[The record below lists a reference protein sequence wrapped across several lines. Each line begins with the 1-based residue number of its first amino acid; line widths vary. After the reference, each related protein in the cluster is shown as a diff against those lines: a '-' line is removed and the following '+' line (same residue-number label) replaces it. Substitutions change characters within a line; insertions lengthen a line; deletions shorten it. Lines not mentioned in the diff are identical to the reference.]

1 MVSNNEPN
9 EDEVLLAFS
18 VEPTHDLATLER
30 YLRRY
35 PQFAGGLIDCSIE
48 LEHSPDAVEISK
60 TVTPASTA
68 AWDRFQVAMGIEIS
82 PTMNPFARLSSEAF
96 KAVAAELHMNVLLL
110 MRLRDRAI
118 KFATIPGPLVRM
130 LAGKLGVG
138 TDGMEKYL
146 GSMPALDGGNLQF
159 KSASKPSPMPQIDF
173 AEAVRTS
180 QLTEEQQQQLL
191 TLGD

>member
-1 MVSNNEPN
+1 MSKSESI
-9 EDEVLLAFS
+9 EDKVLFAFS

-35 PQFAGGLIDCSIE
+35 PQFAAGLIDCSIE
-48 LEHSPDAVEISK
+48 LEHNPGAVEVSK
-60 TVTPASTA
+60 TVTPASAA
-68 AWDRFQVAMGIEIS
+68 AWDRFQTAMGMEIS
-82 PTMNPFARLSSEAF
+82 PAVNPFARLSSEAF

-110 MRLRDRAI
+110 MRLRDRAV
-118 KFATIPGPLVRM
+118 KFATIPAPLVRM

-138 TDGMEKYL
+138 TDGMENYL

-159 KSASKPSPMPQIDF
+159 KSAAKPSPMPQIDF

-180 QLTEEQQQQLL
+180 QLTDEQQQQLL
-191 TLGD
+191 TLAD